1 MNNIIFITAFKD
13 IERNNWNDY
22 KRTNEEYYEYFANLT
37 NNIKY
42 NLVVY
47 LDDDI
52 KNILLKKYNFAS
64 NIIFK
69 NINDVETFYNKYLD

>member
-1 MNNIIFITAFKD
+1 MNDIIFTTAFRD
-13 IERNNWNDY
+13 IGREYWRDSQ
-22 KRTNEEYYEYFANLT
+22 RTNENYYEYFINLT

-52 KNILLKKYNFAS
+52 KNMLPLNR
-64 NIIFK
+64 K
-69 NINDVETFYNKYLD
+69 NKPETI